1 MFCKLA
7 LEKPGLLILDEPTNH
22 LDLSL
27 RHALLVA
34 VQAFEGAVVLVS
46 HDRNMVSVI
55 CDELWLV
62 CNGRVERFDGDLD
75 DYTQWLR
82 KWRAETARAAVTAA
96 GQAAG
101 TAAKASAAAKPVT
114 ASEPAAAPKKVVRS
128 ADIRALQQQLAKL
141 EKLMADHQMML
152 DQCGAQL
159 SNSSIY
165 ETARAAD
172 LKKTL
177 ANQAAAQAALAD
189 AEAEWLTKN
198 DELEALNG

>member
-1 MFCKLA
+1 
-7 LEKPGLLILDEPTNH
+7 

-82 KWRAETARAAVTAA
+82 KWRAETARAAVTASA
-96 GQAAG
+96 QA
-101 TAAKASAAAKPVT
+101 TAKTQPKVAATEPKTDASA
-114 ASEPAAAPKKVVRS
+114 SPKKVVRS
-128 ADIRALQQQLAKL
+128 ADIRSLQQQLVKL
-141 EKLMADHQMML
+141 EAAMAEHQATL
-152 DQCGAQL
+152 EACAKAL
-159 SNSSIY
+159 SASTIY
-165 ETARAAD
+165 ETANAAQ
-172 LKKTL
+172 LKQTL
-177 ANQAAAQAALAD
+177 AKQSETQTALAK
-189 AEAEWLTKN
+189 AESDWLSKN
-198 DELEALNG
+198 DELEALTQ